1 MKISLILFKEI
12 NDNIKILKD
21 LEQPRILAWV
31 SETAICD
38 VKQGGF
44 LNVLLGTLS
53 TGLHR
58 TFMSGKMT
66 VYAG

>member
-12 NDNIKILKD
+12 NDSIKILKD
-21 LEQPRILAWV
+21 LEQPRILDWI
-31 SETAICD
+31 SETAICE

-44 LNVLLGTLS
+44 LNVLLVTIS

>member
-1 MKISLILFKEI
+1 M
-12 NDNIKILKD
+12 KD
-21 LEQPRILAWV
+21 LEQPRILDWV
-31 SETAICD
+31 FETAICD